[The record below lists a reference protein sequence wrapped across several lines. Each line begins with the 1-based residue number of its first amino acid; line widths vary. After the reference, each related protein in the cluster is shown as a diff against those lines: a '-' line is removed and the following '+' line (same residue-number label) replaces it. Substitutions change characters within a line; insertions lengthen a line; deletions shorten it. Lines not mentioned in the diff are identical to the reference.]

1 MKEIT
6 GCVPSTK
13 PLSMVVTYKANLK
26 SKLSFS
32 PQDVSALVAI
42 VRNGWKRRI
51 FFGTAKTEKFCFL
64 ENATFS
70 GAERN

>member
-42 VRNGWKRRI
+42 VRNGW
-51 FFGTAKTEKFCFL
+51 
-64 ENATFS
+64 
-70 GAERN
+70 